1 MSVGVLKWWMPK
13 GSGISKRKT
22 IYHGMGNV
30 ERPTKDVGDMSSG
43 EEGVEGVKTAA
54 AGMRSATVR
63 MKKVL
68 GGDSVLNH
76 LGSEGE
82 TIRVATLQK
91 LEETD
96 HTHSGA
102 RSDVPLDVEKAAIV
116 EIAAGA
122 SPAHVA
128 VKYELHQG
136 YVRHALQRRF
146 GSTEKMKE
154 ALRGLVLENALACN
168 VLAATR
174 LHEMSAPQAVMSGAI
189 LIDKALA
196 LDKSI
201 LDTPQVIDFAA
212 LADTAKALKVLRQI
226 ADGK

>member
-1 MSVGVLKWWMPK
+1 MPK

-22 IYHGMGNV
+22 IYRGMGHV
-30 ERPTKDVGDMSSG
+30 ERPTKDIGNMGGS
-43 EEGVEGVKTAA
+43 VEGVRSAA
-54 AGMRSATVR
+54 AGMRAATVK

-68 GGDSVLNH
+68 GGESVLNH
-76 LGSEGE
+76 LGEEGKKLE
-82 TIRVATLQK
+82 FATLQK
-91 LEETD
+91 LSETD
-96 HTHSGA
+96 HTHSS
-102 RSDVPLDVEKAAIV
+102 RSDVPLDVEKAAIT

-122 SPAHVA
+122 SPSHVA
-128 VKYELHQG
+128 VKYDLHQG
-136 YVRHALQRRF
+136 FVRHALQRRF

-201 LDTPQVIDFAA
+201 LETPQVIDFAA
-212 LADTAKALKVLRQI
+212 LADTAKTLKVLREI
-226 ADGK
+226 VNSGKP

>member
-1 MSVGVLKWWMPK
+1 MLKLEMPK
-13 GSGISKRKT
+13 GSHITKKRT
-22 IYHGMGNV
+22 IERGMGHI
-30 ERPTKDVGDMSSG
+30 ERVKAPTKHAEG
-43 EEGVEGVKTAA
+43 EGVREAA

-68 GGDSVLNH
+68 GGESVVDH
-76 LGSEGE
+76 LGEDGAQLR
-82 TIRVATLQK
+82 IATLQK

-96 HTHSGA
+96 HTHA
-102 RSDVPLDVEKAAIV
+102 RTNGDVPLDVEKAAIV

-122 SPAHVA
+122 SPAQIA
-128 VKYELHQG
+128 VKYDLHQG

-154 ALRGLVLENALACN
+154 ALLGLVLENALACN

-189 LIDKALA
+189 LIDKGLA
-196 LDKSI
+196 LQKSI
-201 LDTPQVIDFAA
+201 VETPQVIDFAA
-212 LADTAKALKVLRQI
+212 LADTAKALKVLREI
-226 ADGK
+226 AAGTP